1 MNPDANANE
10 VIQGAFRSSEVFSV
24 EVDSFQSREQ
34 AEKLYDELLLKGYS
48 VRIKELESTDKK
60 DFHVLMGRFDT
71 AEDAAP
77 LVEKMR
83 DQEGFPNSK
92 LHMIADER

>member
-1 MNPDANANE
+1 MNPDSNADEINQT
-10 VIQGAFRSSEVFSV
+10 VTRGSEVFSV
-24 EVDSFQSREQ
+24 EVDSFQTREQ
-34 AEKLYDELLLKGYS
+34 AEKLYDELSLKGYS

-71 AEDAAP
+71 AEAVTP
-77 LVEKMR
+77 LLEKMR

-92 LHMIADER
+92 LHMMVDER